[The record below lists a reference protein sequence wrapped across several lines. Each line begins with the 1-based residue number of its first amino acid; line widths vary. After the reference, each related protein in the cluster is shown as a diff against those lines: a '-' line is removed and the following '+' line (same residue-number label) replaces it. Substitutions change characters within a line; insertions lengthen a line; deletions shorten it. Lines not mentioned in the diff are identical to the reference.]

1 MGERDGRLLGVP
13 GAVVVGDDGS
23 AEAATAVRWAAEAAS
38 SRGVELVVLR
48 AWSIR
53 SAPRPEG
60 WEPGYVPSEDEY
72 AEAVKREL
80 EQDLVKVLGEPLGPQ
95 VRLLPVHGSADHA
108 LVDATREALLV
119 VVGSH
124 GRGLASALLG
134 STTDHL
140 VRHAHGPV
148 VVIPVRGR

>member
-1 MGERDGRLLGVP
+1 MAHREGRLLGVP

-23 AEAATAVRWAAEAAS
+23 AEAATAVRWAAEAART
-38 SRGVELVVLR
+38 RGVELVVVR

-60 WEPGYVPSEDEY
+60 WEPGYVPSEDEF
-72 AEAVKREL
+72 AGAV
-80 EQDLVKVLGEPLGPQ
+80 EQQLRRDIGAVLGEPLGDD
-95 VRLLPVHGSADHA
+95 VRLLPVHDSAENA

-134 STTDHL
+134 STSDHL